1 MYTWRNILC
10 EKKPR
15 KGNVY
20 FQEHYFVAD
29 VLNQSINQLMFIQ
42 KAYEVGVE
50 PEQNLIICDDYYE
63 RPPDT
68 GKK

>member
-1 MYTWRNILC
+1 MFIFKNIISWQMC
-10 EKKPR
+10 SI
-15 KGNVY
+15 
-20 FQEHYFVAD
+20 
-29 VLNQSINQLMFIQ
+29 NQSINQLMFIQ
-42 KAYEVGVE
+42 KADEVGVE